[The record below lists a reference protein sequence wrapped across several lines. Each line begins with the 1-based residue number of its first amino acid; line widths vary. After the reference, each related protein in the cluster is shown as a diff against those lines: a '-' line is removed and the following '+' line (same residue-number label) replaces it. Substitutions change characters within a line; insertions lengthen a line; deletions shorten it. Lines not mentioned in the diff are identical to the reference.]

1 MNTVVGVY
9 NEQKKYLMIIFSAA
23 GPLEDNVP

>member
-23 GPLEDNVP
+23 GPLKTMLD